1 LHLDQNQ
8 KRYEISIFLILR
20 GGVVGC
26 NIHLSYIRYDQF
38 GGAMKKVP
46 SALSPVIAV
55 DRKAAKPLHKQIYD
69 AYRSM
74 IVSRNLGA
82 AQQIPS
88 TRALA
93 AELKISRIPV
103 LTAYSQLLAEGYFEA
118 RAGAGTFVCSS
129 LPDQKTCSD
138 RAASRSADLRS
149 GARVTS
155 RRTMLLPSYERLP
168 WLRGL
173 GAFNLSQPAFD
184 QFPILTWSRIVMRHC
199 RSLHARELHYGG
211 PLGFE
216 DLRKAICAYLRT
228 ARAVHCDPDQVMIVA
243 GSQQALEITTRVLL
257 DDRSAAWVEEPG
269 YWLTRQVL
277 TAAGCR
283 LVPVPVDSEGLDVAF
298 GVKKC
303 RKARAAFVAPSHQY
317 PLGATMS
324 ASRRLQLLDWA
335 QSSGSW
341 VIEDDY
347 DSEYRY
353 GNMPIASLQGLDHNS
368 RVIYI
373 GTFSKTLFPSLRLG
387 YVVIP
392 PDLVGRFAAVRYAMD
407 IAPPHFFQ
415 AVLTDFMNE
424 GHFARHIRRMR
435 QLYAQRRM
443 ALVDELQREFGSALD
458 VLGSEAGMHLAVIL
472 PKGFCDQEVAAR
484 AAREKLWLAP
494 LSPAYLGRI
503 PRQGFILGF
512 GNTTA
517 EEMPKAVRQLK
528 SVLFAETGFPA
539 KTTGHMG
546 MR

>member
-1 LHLDQNQ
+1 
-8 KRYEISIFLILR
+8 
-20 GGVVGC
+20 
-26 NIHLSYIRYDQF
+26 
-38 GGAMKKVP
+38 MKKVP

-93 AELKISRIPV
+93 AELRISRIPV
-103 LTAYSQLLAEGYFEA
+103 LTAYSQLLAEGYFET

-129 LPDQKTCSD
+129 LPDQLTSSD
-138 RAASRSADLRS
+138 RGSSHSAELRS
-149 GARVTS
+149 SARVTS
-155 RRTMLLPSYERLP
+155 RRSMLLPAYERLP
-168 WLRGL
+168 WLLGL
-173 GAFNLSQPAFD
+173 GAFNVSQPAFD
-184 QFPILTWSRIVMRHC
+184 QFPFLTWSRIVMRHC
-199 RSLHARELHYGG
+199 RSPHARELHYGG
-211 PLGFE
+211 PLGFAE
-216 DLRKAICAYLRT
+216 LRKAICAYLRT
-228 ARAVHCDPDQVMIVA
+228 ARAVHCDPDHVMIVA

-257 DDRSAAWVEEPG
+257 DDRSPAWVEEPG

-283 LVPVPVDSEGLDVAF
+283 LVPVPVDSEGLDVAW
-298 GVKKC
+298 GVKNC
-303 RKARAAFVAPSHQY
+303 RKATAAFVAPSHQY

-387 YVVIP
+387 YIVIP

-435 QLYAQRRM
+435 QLYAQRRI
-443 ALVDELQREFGSALD
+443 ALVDALQREFGSALE

-472 PKGFCDQEVAAR
+472 PKGFRDQEVAER

-494 LSPAYLGRI
+494 LSPSYLGRI

-512 GNTTA
+512 GNTMA

-528 SVLFAETGFPA
+528 SLLFAEKGFPA
-539 KTTGHMG
+539 KTTGHKG
-546 MR
+546 MT